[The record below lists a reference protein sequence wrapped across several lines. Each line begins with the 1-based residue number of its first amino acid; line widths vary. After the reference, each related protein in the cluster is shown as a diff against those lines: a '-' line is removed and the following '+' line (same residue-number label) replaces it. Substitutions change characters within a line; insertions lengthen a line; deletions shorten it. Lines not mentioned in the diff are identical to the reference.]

1 MSLVNSRLK
10 FLASLKQKKFRREH
24 GLFVVEGEKLA
35 AEALAQNRIQ
45 IDSIYGYA
53 EWIESN
59 LSAVQKK
66 GIVPAAVS
74 QKELSR
80 ISNLKTPNKVLVVC
94 KNPIFEL
101 DKSLVINDLTLFL
114 DQIRDPGNL
123 GTIIRIADWF
133 GIQQVILSP
142 ESAEIYNPKVVQST
156 MGGLFRVRVFELP
169 FGKLKSA
176 CPNVP
181 IYATTMDGT
190 NVNKVQNKEATI
202 IVIGN
207 ESHGVSDE
215 ILGLVD
221 QQISIPL
228 HKNGGAE
235 SLNAAVATGIIC
247 AAFRNMTP

>member
-35 AEALAQNRIQ
+35 TEALAQNQIE
-45 IDSIYGYA
+45 IDSVYAYA

-59 LSAVQKK
+59 LPALKKK
-66 GIVPAAVS
+66 GVVPTSVT

-80 ISNLKTPNKVLVVC
+80 ISNLKTPNKVLLVC
-94 KNPIFEL
+94 KNPSIEL
-101 DKSLVINDLTLFL
+101 DKSLVVNDLTLFL

-133 GIQQVILSP
+133 GIRQVILSP

-181 IYATTMDGT
+181 IYATTMTGND
-190 NVNKVQNKEATI
+190 VNKVENKGASI

-207 ESHGVSDE
+207 ESHGVSEE
-215 ILGLVD
+215 IL
-221 QQISIPL
+221 QFAERQISIPT
-228 HKNGGAE
+228 HPKGGAE
-235 SLNAAVATGIIC
+235 SLNAAVATGIVC
-247 AAFRNMTP
+247 AAFRR